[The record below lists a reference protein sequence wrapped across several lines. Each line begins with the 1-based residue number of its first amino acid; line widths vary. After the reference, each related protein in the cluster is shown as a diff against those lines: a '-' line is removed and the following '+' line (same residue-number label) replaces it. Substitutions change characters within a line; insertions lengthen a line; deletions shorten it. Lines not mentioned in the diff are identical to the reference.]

1 MCQYWSCSRASHSN
15 VGHLSHLW
23 LADELYTTCVSLP
36 SEPNA
41 EGGSRQSST
50 YSFPLLMAAGRGS
63 LTSGPSKKL
72 LFGGFFNEHLGLSNQ
87 FNFPFS
93 LLVVFKW
100 ITCCLHDSTVPLRL
114 QTLPPSGLIIPV
126 TGCNCF
132 LFFFFFFWLLHE
144 PLLFDLLCIALKKE
158 SHDSWVT
165 SQQEEPQA
173 LKEMCQC
180 WSSKS

>member
-132 LFFFFFFWLLHE
+132 LFFFFFFLVVARAIAVWL
-144 PLLFDLLCIALKKE
+144 ALYCFKKGKPWQL
-158 SHDSWVT
+158 SDKSTRGT
-165 SQQEEPQA
+165 SGLEGDVSV
-173 LKEMCQC
+173 LKF
-180 WSSKS
+180 